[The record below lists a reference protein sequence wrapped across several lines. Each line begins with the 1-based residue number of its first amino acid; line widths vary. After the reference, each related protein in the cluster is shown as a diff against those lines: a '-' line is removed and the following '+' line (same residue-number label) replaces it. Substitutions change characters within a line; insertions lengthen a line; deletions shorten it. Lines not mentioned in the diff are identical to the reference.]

1 MILCYKDIFLFLNIC
16 YVFKFLVNFLGG
28 GGGIKVFNV
37 VDMYN
42 INY

>member
-16 YVFKFLVNFLGG
+16 YVFKFLVIFLGG
-28 GGGIKVFNV
+28 GVIKVFNV